1 MHLYGR
7 LGFLAA
13 STNGIAYRFVE
24 TAESRAASKNK
35 HQTVNLHTKIY
46 VF

>member
-7 LGFLAA
+7 LSFLAA
-13 STNGIAYRFVE
+13 SANGVAYKLFVE

-35 HQTVNLHTKIY
+35 HQTVKLHTKI
-46 VF
+46 

>member
-13 STNGIAYRFVE
+13 STNAIAYRFVE
-24 TAESRAASKNK
+24 TAEPRAPSKNK
-35 HQTVNLHTKIY
+35 HQTVKLHTK
-46 VF
+46 V